1 MPNMH
6 LLNAVECVKHSRSAQ
21 LDVQCKINMIS
32 KQRFKSALAASS
44 IHFIGSLIVAALA
57 AALVFGLWYPYPY
70 RDFSGGRELFLLVV
84 AVDVV
89 CGPLL
94 TAVLFNL
101 AKPRAELWR
110 DLGLVALIQLAAL
123 GYGLHSVW
131 LARPLFLVM
140 EVDRFKVVVAPDVE
154 GVSAALRGL
163 PVDLQPRLWSGPK
176 TVAIREPKDAQER
189 KIVMFESVQGGRDYA
204 LRPEFYIPYE
214 GAAAAKSLTRAKPLD
229 KFLVKYPEQKSAAQ
243 ALAIQKGVDLAQW
256 QYVPVIARQDWI
268 AILGKQGQ
276 IEGYLKGDGF

>member
-1 MPNMH
+1 
-6 LLNAVECVKHSRSAQ
+6 
-21 LDVQCKINMIS
+21 MIS
-32 KQRFKSALAASS
+32 KQRFLAALTASS
-44 IHFIGSLIVAALA
+44 IHFIGSLLVAALA
-57 AALVFGLWYPYPY
+57 AVLVFGLWYPFPY

-94 TAVLFNL
+94 TAVLFNT
-101 AKPRAELWR
+101 AKPRNELWR
-110 DLGLVALIQLAAL
+110 DLGLVALIQLVAL
-123 GYGLHSVW
+123 GYGLYTVW
-131 LARPLFLVM
+131 LARPLYLVM
-140 EVDRFKVVVAPDVE
+140 EFDRFQVVLAPDLE
-154 GVSAALRGL
+154 GPSATAALQAL
-163 PVDLQPRLWSGPK
+163 PADLQPSLWAGPK

-189 KIVMFESVQGGRDYA
+189 KKILFESVQGGRDYA
-204 LRPEFYIPYE
+204 GRPEFYIRYE

-229 KFLVKYPEQKSAAQ
+229 KFLIKYPEQKSAAQ
-243 ALAIQKGVDLAQW
+243 ALATPKGVDLTQW